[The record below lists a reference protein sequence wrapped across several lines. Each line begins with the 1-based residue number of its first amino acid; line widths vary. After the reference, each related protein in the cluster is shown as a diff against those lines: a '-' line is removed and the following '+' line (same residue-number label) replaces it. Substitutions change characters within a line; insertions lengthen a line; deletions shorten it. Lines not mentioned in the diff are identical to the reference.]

1 MSALTLTSLAEDYAV
16 YIHYLNWFKH
26 SLSANS
32 QSKVHPTVT
41 DHVQLCKKHD
51 YTQYKLHCPPGTA
64 DNSIP
69 FFLCES
75 CWYPQLPLECFHC
88 STQERHSR
96 CDKPYHTEN
105 SLYERRKNVSCLTPL
120 NVSLAASYIW
130 LNSSWDHFWT
140 SHVFQ
145 KSAMTI
151 LSIFCKWSGLRLLN
165 QFSCKEQ
172 FWVDWRWVVQPA
184 PMSRIPPVSQ
194 SAPQVSK
201 KGASAEFRQ
210 SPFPCPEK
218 RAGDRLSPLR
228 AKRLVFLT
236 HMGLL
241 QTPTLRFQTLQPEHT
256 TSEKRL
262 YRLRTL
268 SKQLAAVKGSTE
280 EMCPPPLLAL
290 CREEWT
296 FVSLLP
302 YPKSPN
308 LVARLSRYDW
318 IGSDGGF

>member
-32 QSKVHPTVT
+32 QSKVHPTFT

-88 STQERHSR
+88 STQEQHSR

-145 KSAMTI
+145 KSAVTI

-184 PMSRIPPVSQ
+184 PMSRIPPVSSQPLKSQKRCKRWISAVTFSLSWGKSRRPPEPTQ
-194 SAPQVSK
+194 SQETRVLNSH
-201 KGASAEFRQ
+201 G
-210 SPFPCPEK
+210 
-218 RAGDRLSPLR
+218 
-228 AKRLVFLT
+228 LVVK
-236 HMGLL
+236 
-241 QTPTLRFQTLQPEHT
+241 TPTLHFQTLQPEHT
-256 TSEKRL
+256 TSEKKTVQVKDVEQATCRCERL
-262 YRLRTL
+262 HRRNVSPSSLGTL
-268 SKQLAAVKGSTE
+268 QGRVNFCLSS
-280 EMCPPPLLAL
+280 
-290 CREEWT
+290 
-296 FVSLLP
+296 SLP
-302 YPKSPN
+302 
-308 LVARLSRYDW
+308 
-318 IGSDGGF
+318 